1 MPHICVECGEAVD
14 SLYVEF
20 SEGNIRLMRCE
31 QCGNVSDKYI
41 EYELILV
48 AIDLILHRKQ
58 AFRHLLYNR
67 QEFESSSSIRL
78 IVVGVIVVNCVLKL
92 SLLHRTVYRNVF
104 QMKPALHL
112 VISSIVEHGVLLAA
126 VMTGLWLIPN
136 TRHLMDGKN
145 NKFKRKV
152 YVALAV
158 PEIFKFAAILVQI
171 FDTDPKLLL
180 LIGLLIVSIQHKSL
194 QSVVNLP
201 IVRLNLITIAAV
213 LLRFLVR
220 CLFHRLDDI
229 AIISIL

>member
-1 MPHICVECGEAVD
+1 MPICVECGESVD

-20 SEGNIRLMRCE
+20 SAGNIRLTRCE

-41 EYELILV
+41 EYEFILV

-67 QEFESSSSIRL
+67 QEFESSSSIRF
-78 IVVGVIVVNCVLKL
+78 IVIGVLVVNCVLKL

-104 QMKPALHL
+104 RLKPAVHL
-112 VISSIVEHGVLLAA
+112 AISSIVEHGVLLAA
-126 VMTGLWLIPN
+126 VMAGLWLTPN
-136 TRHLMDGKN
+136 TRHLMTGKN

-152 YVALAV
+152 YVALAF
-158 PEIFKFAAILVQI
+158 PEIFKFAAVLLQI

-180 LIGLLIVSIQHKSL
+180 LIGLLIISIQHKSL
-194 QSVVNLP
+194 QSVVNLS
-201 IVRLNLITIAAV
+201 IVRLNLVIVAAV

-220 CLFHRLDDI
+220 CIFHRLSDI
-229 AIISIL
+229 WLLGLVS